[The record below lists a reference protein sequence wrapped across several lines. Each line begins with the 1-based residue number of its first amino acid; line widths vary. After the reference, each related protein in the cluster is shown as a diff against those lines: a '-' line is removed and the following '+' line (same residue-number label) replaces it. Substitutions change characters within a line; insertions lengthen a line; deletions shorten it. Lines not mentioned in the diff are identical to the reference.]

1 MSTPVPPLD
10 WPHYGIGFIPA
21 VKRAFQKYATFDGR
35 ASRGE
40 YWWWVLANSIVV
52 LVFYGWAMVVIA
64 TATAAQRSEFPPGA
78 IFPLVILGL
87 WALATLVPNI
97 AITIRRLHDAGYSG
111 WFYLFNIVGLG
122 IVTTVLCIMA
132 TSPNAAQYGP
142 PAPEGYYPQQQGF
155 MPPDPYAQQPN
166 YGQQQ
171 GYGQQGYGQQPPQQ
185 GYGQQQPP
193 APPQA

>member
-1 MSTPVPPLD
+1 MSIPVPPLD

-21 VKRAFQKYATFDGR
+21 VKRAFQKYAAFEGR

-40 YWWWVLANSIVV
+40 YWWWVLANAIVV
-52 LVFYGWAMVVIA
+52 LVFYGWAMAVIV
-64 TATAAQRSEFPPGA
+64 TAAVAERTDFPPGA
-78 IFPLVILGL
+78 IFPLVILSL
-87 WALATLVPNI
+87 WALGTIVPNI

-122 IVTTVLCIMA
+122 IVTTILCAMP

-142 PAPEGYYPQQQGF
+142 PAPEGYYPPQQG
-155 MPPDPYAQQPN
+155 MLPPDPFAQPN

-171 GYGQQGYGQQPPQQ
+171 GYGQQPQQ
-185 GYGQQQPP
+185 GYGQQPP